1 LLTPHY
7 AAIAERGARFGIRVL
22 SVAQIRL
29 ESELNG
35 IGIRVVVL
43 SFPPDLPIRRAGK

>member
-35 IGIRVVVL
+35 IGIRVVL